1 MNETQAAHTKGPLEA
16 QQSVVDYGLHGD
28 WWIIDPV
35 SGFVIGEAIRD
46 IEQDVVAPAEANAR
60 LWADAPR
67 LKEVNEALLAAATQ
81 ALAMLRQQGRG
92 NGRTASVLEE
102 AIARAREVQP

>member
-1 MNETQAAHTKGPLEA
+1 MNEMQAAHTPGPWKVKQGIGNWQFKKPAIE
-16 QQSVVDYGLHGD
+16 
-28 WWIIDPV
+28 V
-35 SGFVIGEAIRD
+35 SGQGGIITALVFNDGHACRELDAALI
-46 IEQDVVAPAEANAR
+46 
-60 LWADAPR
+60 ADAPR